1 MTSVV
6 LFAALLVSTSEPAP
20 LSRSEAWA
28 LCGEKGE
35 PPRRWTSYKKC
46 PKDRRAERR
55 ARRLERKARRA
66 SKRSDPLNDTH
77 ATKGYLH
84 TAEIYESPSAFS
96 IDTLSESSL
105 AIAQPAFSSSLE
117 TSVERSASS
126 LEPTEPPAAV
136 AFSSIPLI
144 SFNAVQA
151 CESGIDSVELVT
163 HGEPIRLG
171 SPFIAQAESC
181 DSSSLITWTIN
192 GGDPIGSGDRINVV
206 ATSTTV
212 TVIACQGSASGSS
225 NCAQASLNAAVSRPQ
240 IEITAITYQ
249 GDLGWGDSV
258 RIDGWTDG
266 LVGSGAILALYK
278 HTDVFYRHWSDPVLQ
293 ADGSFSIVAP
303 LAKNVDRIAIHA
315 FASGFDA
322 NTRSG
327 CWSNLCLGEWD
338 EAGRLVPLEIDD
350 TEVLAETTTP
360 MPRSSLSDVRAR
372 AIADRLFSKTVSGA
386 NQPARFVRS
395 FVEKEVGYLY
405 DQASSAIALLA
416 LGEMTEART
425 ILNAL
430 ANRQRSDGSWYAVYD
445 RFGADAASQDLRFG
459 GANAWSLLAFAQ
471 HRSLTN
477 DPRYLA
483 IETAAIQHLTSQL
496 VSAGSGRAPRFNP
509 TDLSSTGWNESTVT
523 SLEHAIDSYA
533 ALRIE
538 FELGHPDVTN
548 THLADLEDYI
558 RGMWSGERFY
568 AGTIDTGALNTTEI
582 YLDVQGWAMLALDDD
597 SYANAVDFTCD
608 TLYEPA
614 VFLPSGE
621 AGVAGWAE
629 YQSTLPKFQ
638 VETFAW
644 TEGTFGFLLSI
655 DQVVSPSTEWAGCD
669 GMSQSQIAAG
679 IASLGAD
686 PGTIPYATAN
696 SRGFTRAASTATAA
710 WLTFYELGFN
720 PFANGG

>member
-6 LFAALLVSTSEPAP
+6 LFAALLVTTPEPAP
-20 LSRSEAWA
+20 LSRSDAWA
-28 LCGEKGE
+28 LCGEKGK
-35 PPRRWTSYKKC
+35 PPRRWTSKKKC

-55 ARRLERKARRA
+55 ARRLERRAKRA
-66 SKRSDPLNDTH
+66 SKRPDPLNDTH
-77 ATKGYLH
+77 ATDGYLR
-84 TAEIYESPSAFS
+84 TIEANEASRGVALDVFSESPSMSAERVFAPS
-96 IDTLSESSL
+96 M
-105 AIAQPAFSSSLE
+105 E
-117 TSVERSASS
+117 TSVQRSASP
-126 LEPTEPPAAV
+126 LELGESSPSV
-136 AFSSIPLI
+136 AFSSPPLV
-144 SFNAVQA
+144 SFSTLAA
-151 CESGIDSVELVT
+151 CQGGVDSVELIT
-163 HGEPIRLG
+163 HGQVIRLG

-206 ATSTTV
+206 ATSTAV
-212 TVIACQGSASGSS
+212 TVLACQGNSSGTS
-225 NCAQASLNAAVSRPQ
+225 NCSQASLSAIPSRPQ
-240 IEITAITYQ
+240 VEITAITYQ

-266 LVGSGAILALYK
+266 LAGSGAVLALYK

-293 ADGSFSIVAP
+293 VDGSFSITAP

-322 NTRSG
+322 NARSG

-360 MPRSSLSDVRAR
+360 MPRSTLSDVRAR
-372 AIADRLFSKTVSGA
+372 AIVDRFFSKTVSGP
-386 NQPARFVRS
+386 NQPARFLRS

-405 DQASSAIALLA
+405 DQASAAIALLA
-416 LGEMTEART
+416 LGETTEART
-425 ILNAL
+425 VLNAL
-430 ANRQRSDGSWYAVYD
+430 ANRQRSDGSWFVVYD

-459 GANAWSLLAFAQ
+459 GANAWALLAFAQ

-477 DPRYLA
+477 DNRYLA
-483 IETAAIQHLTSQL
+483 VETAAIQHLTGQL
-496 VSAGSGRAPRFNP
+496 VPAASGQALRFNP
-509 TDLSSTGWNESTVT
+509 SDLSSTVWNESTVT
-523 SLEHAIDSYA
+523 SLEHAIGSYA

-548 THLADLEDYI
+548 VQLANLESYM
-558 RGMWSGERFY
+558 RGLWSGERFY

-582 YLDVQGWAMLALDDD
+582 YLDVQGWTMLALDDA
-597 SYANAVDFTCD
+597 SYANAVSFACD

-614 VFLPSGE
+614 AFLPSG
-621 AGVAGWAE
+621 AVGIAGWAE
-629 YQSTLPKFQ
+629 YQSTLPAFQ
-638 VETFAW
+638 VETFVW
-644 TEGTFGFLLSI
+644 TEGAFGLLLTT
-655 DQVVSPSTEWAGCD
+655 DRVVSPNTEWAGCD

-696 SRGFTRAASTATAA
+696 SRGFTRAASTAAAA